1 MGKKEFE
8 EWLERHPEQKATREK
23 WKKDPE
29 GRDKLVK
36 SLREKQEKILQKEL
50 EDNKEEVER
59 YKKVC
64 EERKKKHQER
74 TGSEASTSS

>member
-1 MGKKEFE
+1 MGKKKFE
-8 EWLERHPEQKATREK
+8 KWLERHPEQKATREK

-29 GRDKLVK
+29 GLRALILVG
-36 SLREKQEKILQKEL
+36 RERKEKILQKEL

-59 YKKVC
+59 YQKIC

-74 TGSEASTSS
+74 MASEASTSS